1 MTTLKQKV
9 INAGSNFIH
18 MTNSITQLRIENKE
32 LKNKLSKCITEKSIA
47 RGSNIL
53 LKNRKNKK

>member
-1 MTTLKQKV
+1 MKKKKQL
-9 INAGSNFIH
+9 
-18 MTNSITQLRIENKE
+18 SIKQ